1 MPNVGRPKGS
11 KTILNFSKLKAE
23 GLKRLFDSLGMSKS
37 AMRFITTMPE
47 KRRFLKSLITGDD
60 FKNLQPITGASN
72 WQSLPY
78 HIKMFYYMKR
88 DAPYD
93 EIRKKINTAEKKQQ
107 KNFDSNYNNDVGND
121 DLGQELKKQLAEL
134 RKKRDELAKNVSFLI
149 KDQDKDVSKKELME
163 KLNKFV
169 DEENK

>member
-1 MPNVGRPKGS
+1 
-11 KTILNFSKLKAE
+11 
-23 GLKRLFDSLGMSKS
+23 
-37 AMRFITTMPE
+37 
-47 KRRFLKSLITGDD
+47 
-60 FKNLQPITGASN
+60 
-72 WQSLPY
+72 
-78 HIKMFYYMKR
+78 MKR